1 MMDEVYYTQLKQ
13 YFTDTAKLIRPIPKS
28 SDLLQAVERAEI
40 TDSLGGTGTAQAPNE
55 LSESFALTTSGR
67 EQVSEEAADRGKIL
81 QRIDFPP
88 IITAI
93 AHSKN

>member
-1 MMDEVYYTQLKQ
+1 MQTLDESY
-13 YFTDTAKLIRPIPKS
+13 
-28 SDLLQAVERAEI
+28 
-40 TDSLGGTGTAQAPNE
+40 
-55 LSESFALTTSGR
+55 LTTSGR

-81 QRIDFPP
+81 TRIDAPP